1 MLNYFKIPH
10 LNLKDYE
17 DITRSFNEVFKT
29 IPGKSE
35 IVSSDIADKNKNKI
49 LINDCIDFN
58 LLISSIPKNMV
69 NERCFSSDVIN
80 LINSLAYTYHIDD
93 FNMQSLVRD
102 SLNEK
107 GMIDKNVLRK
117 SRRNVYQLD
126 NTGSLQH

>member
-1 MLNYFKIPH
+1 MLKICICFRGKNEYNKLLNYFKIPH

-69 NERCFSSDVIN
+69 NERCFP
-80 LINSLAYTYHIDD
+80 LMLKT
-93 FNMQSLVRD
+93 
-102 SLNEK
+102 
-107 GMIDKNVLRK
+107 
-117 SRRNVYQLD
+117 
-126 NTGSLQH
+126 